1 MFYAV
6 SEKQRERERGVCDT
20 THLVPVSH
28 MYTPHVF
35 PSPSFALYRL
45 EGGEPLC
52 DTNLLLYKYIYTHI
66 PA

>member
-28 MYTPHVF
+28 MYIVHPAYF
-35 PSPSFALYRL
+35 PLPLFFAPGGISPIVLCIVWR
-45 EGGEPLC
+45 GGAPM
-52 DTNLLLYKYIYTHI
+52 
-66 PA
+66 